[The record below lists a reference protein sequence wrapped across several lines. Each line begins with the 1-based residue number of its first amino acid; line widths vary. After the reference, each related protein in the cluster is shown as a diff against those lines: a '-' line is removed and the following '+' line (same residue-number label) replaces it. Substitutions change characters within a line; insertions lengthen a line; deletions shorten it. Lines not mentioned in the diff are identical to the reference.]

1 MMRRRGKRRGE
12 KQEQER
18 RKSRGMW
25 EKSKADMS
33 ENKLK
38 MPISL

>member
-1 MMRRRGKRRGE
+1 MCRGNNERGE
-12 KQEQER
+12 DRQR
-18 RKSRGMW
+18 GRGMC
-25 EKSKADMS
+25 EKTKADMS